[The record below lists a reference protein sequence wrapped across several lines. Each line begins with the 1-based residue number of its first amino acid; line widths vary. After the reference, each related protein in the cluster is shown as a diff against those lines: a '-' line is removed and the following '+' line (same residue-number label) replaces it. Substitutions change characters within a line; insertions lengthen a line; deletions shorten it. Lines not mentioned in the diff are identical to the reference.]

1 MYKCICCFKECDI
14 SRPSCFS
21 CYSILSIS
29 LLKLLRNS
37 HTQKWHILK
46 PVTPIISVYLYTF
59 VLSFVYNGSSHCMFI
74 FIFWLS
80 LYVIK
85 ALYFLC
91 KDFTVLLFVG
101 GFLCSPKREAYSRR
115 CLPSVRYL
123 VRRLTL
129 KLLLAFKWNLVYR

>member
-29 LLKLLRNS
+29 LLKLLRYS
-37 HTQKWHILK
+37 HTHKWHILK
-46 PVTPIISVYLYTF
+46 PVTPIISVYLYIF
-59 VLSFVYNGSSHCMFI
+59 VLSFVYNGSPHCMFI

-101 GFLCSPKREAYSRR
+101 GVLCSPKWEADSRR

-129 KLLLAFKWNLVYR
+129 KLLLAFK